1 MNPLPAKRRKLDH
14 TSTSLD
20 DSESEAHEPQ
30 STPNIS
36 KEALAP
42 PRPTHTKRAHGD
54 DDAALYA
61 GGIYKSSL
69 FKLQV
74 DELLR
79 EVAPSYEKRFG
90 GLTETLHKLKGLI
103 EGIEERDAL
112 SVSQWISPHEVI
124 LLTLARTDFR
134 RH

>member
-1 MNPLPAKRRKLDH
+1 MSSLPAKRRKLDH

-20 DSESEAHEPQ
+20 DSESE
-30 STPNIS
+30 SNIS
-36 KEALAP
+36 KAAPAP
-42 PRPTHTKRAHGD
+42 PRPRHTKRTHDD

-69 FKLQV
+69 FKLQI

-79 EVAPSYEKRFG
+79 EVAPNYAKRFC

-112 SVSQWISPHEVI
+112 SVS
-124 LLTLARTDFR
+124 
-134 RH
+134 